1 VSVFAFRRQEV
12 ERLFSSTGRALL
24 GRAFQG
30 LRGAVR
36 RQAQLRLVAI
46 TRWLEYGKIYQQLPF
61 RAW

>member
-1 VSVFAFRRQEV
+1 MFAFRRQEV

-24 GRAFQG
+24 RRAFQG
-30 LRGAVR
+30 LRDAVR